1 MGFLSFSSISFLI
14 AGAACATGPALI
26 HLLNRRRHRVVK
38 WGAMD
43 FLRQAMKQNRKVLE
57 WRDFLLLA
65 MRTLAVLL
73 FGTALARPF
82 FAQQQAATDV
92 RQPLHAVL
100 IIDNSLSMSYETLEG
115 SLLDQAKRKAR
126 EFIELL
132 PRGSRVTVIPAC
144 GSREFVS
151 SESLENVEAA
161 REALG
166 RRSICQSNASD

>member
-1 MGFLSFSSISFLI
+1 MGFVSFMSGSFLV
-14 AGAACATGPALI
+14 AGAACAVGPVLI

-38 WGAMD
+38 WAAMD

-82 FAQQQAATDV
+82 LASQQEATDV
-92 RQPLHAVL
+92 RQPLHAIL
-100 IIDNSLSMSYETLEG
+100 IVDNSLSMAYETLEG
-115 SLLDQAKRKAR
+115 SLLEQAKRKGR

-132 PRGSRVTVIPAC
+132 PRGSRVTVI
-144 GSREFVS
+144 
-151 SESLENVEAA
+151 
-161 REALG
+161 
-166 RRSICQSNASD
+166 